1 MAEHS
6 RKEEHL
12 QTEVERYR
20 LRVESKLQSNSNPL
34 LGLQKHID
42 NMKYSSTPLAQSNLS
57 SSMRS
62 LQSSSNDERGLR
74 QENEKLKQYL

>member
-20 LRVESKLQSNSNPL
+20 LRVES
-34 LGLQKHID
+34 LQKHID